1 MLASSLLF
9 KHGSAKYL
17 SSETNRGGT
26 IFLYVSKYPQNICIM
41 NDDFRKSGQFNG
53 EVKIP
58 QNITRRCF
66 SLGTL
71 YRIALVLVIIGAINW
86 GLIGFFRFDLVT
98 AIFGGLN
105 RWIFALVGLAG
116 LASIPILGKA
126 LDESEGPISNASTNS
141 QNGTAYRNPRYQ
153 TEIAEE
159 EDFSFSEQREYDAKN
174 KNNNSNSSS
183 NSNSNQKK

>member
-1 MLASSLLF
+1 MD
-9 KHGSAKYL
+9 
-17 SSETNRGGT
+17 
-26 IFLYVSKYPQNICIM
+26 
-41 NDDFRKSGQFNG
+41 DDFRKNGQFND

-58 QNITRRCF
+58 QNTTRRCF

-71 YRIALVLVIIGAINW
+71 YRIALVLVIVGAINW

-98 AIFGGLN
+98 TIFGGLN

-126 LDESEGPISNASTNS
+126 LDDSEGPAMNTSTDT
-141 QNGTAYRNPRYQ
+141 QNRAAYRNPSYQ

-174 KNNNSNSSS
+174 KNNNSSS
-183 NSNSNQKK
+183 NSKSNSKQKK

>member
-1 MLASSLLF
+1 M
-9 KHGSAKYL
+9 
-17 SSETNRGGT
+17 
-26 IFLYVSKYPQNICIM
+26 IFEKMGNLMERTTCLKN
-41 NDDFRKSGQFNG
+41 
-53 EVKIP
+53 E
-58 QNITRRCF
+58 TRRCF
-66 SLGTL
+66 TLGTL
-71 YRIALVLVIIGAINW
+71 YRIALVLVIVGAINW

-126 LDESEGPISNASTNS
+126 LDESEGPTSNASTNS

-174 KNNNSNSSS
+174 KNKNNNSNSSS

>member
-1 MLASSLLF
+1 
-9 KHGSAKYL
+9 
-17 SSETNRGGT
+17 
-26 IFLYVSKYPQNICIM
+26 M

-53 EVKIP
+53 EIKIS
-58 QNITRRCF
+58 QNTSRRCII
-66 SLGTL
+66 LGTL
-71 YRIALVLVIIGAINW
+71 YRIALILVIVGAINW

-98 AIFGGLN
+98 AIFGGFN

-126 LDESEGPISNASTNS
+126 LDESEGPTSNASTNTQS
-141 QNGTAYRNPRYQ
+141 GTGYQNPTYQ

-174 KNNNSNSSS
+174 KNS
-183 NSNSNQKK
+183 NSNSKQKK